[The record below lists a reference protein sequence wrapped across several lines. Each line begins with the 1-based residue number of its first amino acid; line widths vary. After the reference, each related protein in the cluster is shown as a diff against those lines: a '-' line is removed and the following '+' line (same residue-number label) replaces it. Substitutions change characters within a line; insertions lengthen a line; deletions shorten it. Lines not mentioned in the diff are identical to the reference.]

1 MSPTSPQDL
10 IDRARQGQQ
19 LTEAESLALHEAL
32 SAAMFKRLG
41 RKTKISRGGYSIVL
55 AAPAAGHRSDL
66 PEESAAALA
75 WLDANSVATTGITA
89 ADVEAY
95 RAWWAPVYQARRI
108 GQAKFL
114 ITAPF
119 NVRRGSELVPANRVA
134 LIDGWGQAVA
144 EHVVRRPGR
153 YSRDAVN
160 TMGEA
165 GAYCTV
171 QNVAEVERH
180 IETMRS
186 RHPEFAGA
194 CVQNNDNTP
203 RR

>member
-19 LTEAESLALHEAL
+19 LIEAERLALHEAM
-32 SAAMFKRLG
+32 SAAMFKCLG
-41 RKTKISRGGYSIVL
+41 RKTKISRSGYSIVL

-75 WLDANSVATTGITA
+75 WLDANGIATTGITA
-89 ADVEAY
+89 ADAEAY
-95 RAWWAPVYQARRI
+95 RAWWTPVYQARRI

-119 NVRRGSELVPANRVA
+119 TVRRGRELVPANRVA
-134 LIDGWGQAVA
+134 LIDGWCEAIA
-144 EHVVRRPGR
+144 ERIVRRPGR

-165 GAYCTV
+165 GAYYTV
-171 QNVAEVERH
+171 QNVAAVERH
-180 IETMRS
+180 IETMR
-186 RHPEFAGA
+186 RRYPEFAGA

-203 RR
+203 RG